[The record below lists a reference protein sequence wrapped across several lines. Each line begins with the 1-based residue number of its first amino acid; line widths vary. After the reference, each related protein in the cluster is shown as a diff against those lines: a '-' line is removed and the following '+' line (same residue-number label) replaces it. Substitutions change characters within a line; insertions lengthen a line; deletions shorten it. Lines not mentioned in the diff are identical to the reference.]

1 MHDDSRKVELPR
13 RRKQEKPIP
22 SVYPVLDTDLARD
35 NVENDIPAARTW
47 RTCEDSG
54 LLPHSWE
61 VKRMASI
68 SVSLDRNADRHDVKL
83 LKRELDTLPG
93 VTSVSVSSGGQLA
106 VDYDATGVRQA
117 DILEKIQAL
126 GYHVRQ
132 EHA

>member
-1 MHDDSRKVELPR
+1 
-13 RRKQEKPIP
+13 
-22 SVYPVLDTDLARD
+22 
-35 NVENDIPAARTW
+35 
-47 RTCEDSG
+47 
-54 LLPHSWE
+54 
-61 VKRMASI
+61 MASI

-126 GYHVRQ
+126 GKSRANGRTVHPEDTELHDATCQPQVSLTQ
-132 EHA
+132 PLPPPHWAQNTA